1 MKIFQRLCLMICA
14 GVLSAQVSAQSYEQV
29 HLSDGSV
36 LEGFICEQVPGSSVS
51 VRVSKATYVA
61 ASDSLQS
68 SSERKV
74 PVKDLPSDAWR
85 SWVMAQPN
93 AIEKVALSNL
103 KFDNTE
109 FRNVLVLE
117 NGPMIRF
124 LSLDNTTR
132 TFPMENVVKIVREP
146 MEKNVFSGLKDV
158 VTLDNGTRF
167 SGRIVEQVPGK
178 TIKIAIDDISSATV
192 NVANVVSMQSV
203 PITSELT
210 VLEQAP
216 LLDRVYIEGS
226 SKPVEGVITLR
237 SMADNPTVAIVTKNG
252 RQSIPMENVTK
263 YCKVKNNNV
272 VVLRDREMTPG
283 AVLLN
288 GKDAWFAQLQ
298 EQNGYFI
305 LDENASMVAKPGDK
319 ITVEANLENPDAS
332 IYLIRAY
339 SEYIPD
345 PMSKETLK
353 RDVFKYRDL
362 VERTLPYQ
370 RKSTPLGHVKVDFAV
385 HEPGDYILFL
395 QGKPGYIIIHVEGDN
410 FPA

>member
-1 MKIFQRLCLMICA
+1 MICA

-29 HLSDGSV
+29 YLSDGSV

-192 NVANVVSMQSV
+192 NIANVVSMQSV

-210 VLEQAP
+210 ILEQAP

-252 RQSIPMENVTK
+252 RQSIQMEN
-263 YCKVKNNNV
+263 
-272 VVLRDREMTPG
+272 G
-283 AVLLN
+283 A
-288 GKDAWFAQLQ
+288 AA
-298 EQNGYFI
+298 
-305 LDENASMVAKPGDK
+305 
-319 ITVEANLENPDAS
+319 
-332 IYLIRAY
+332 
-339 SEYIPD
+339 
-345 PMSKETLK
+345 
-353 RDVFKYRDL
+353 
-362 VERTLPYQ
+362 
-370 RKSTPLGHVKVDFAV
+370 
-385 HEPGDYILFL
+385 
-395 QGKPGYIIIHVEGDN
+395 
-410 FPA
+410 